1 VVCGDTRLGL
11 ELTLSA
17 SIFPAIQNL
26 LLAATALG
34 LGSALTT
41 LPVAFGDELRTAL
54 SLPDPV
60 HPLAVV
66 PLGWPV
72 RPLGP
77 PRRQPVSEKAHRDRY
92 GARW

>member
-1 VVCGDTRLGL
+1 V
-11 ELTLSA
+11 TLSA

-54 SLPDPV
+54 ALPTAV
-60 HPLAVV
+60 QPLAVV
-66 PLGWPV
+66 PLGWPA
-72 RPLGP
+72 RRQGP
-77 PRRQPVSEKAHRDRY
+77 PRRRPVSEKVHRERY
-92 GARW
+92 GAAW